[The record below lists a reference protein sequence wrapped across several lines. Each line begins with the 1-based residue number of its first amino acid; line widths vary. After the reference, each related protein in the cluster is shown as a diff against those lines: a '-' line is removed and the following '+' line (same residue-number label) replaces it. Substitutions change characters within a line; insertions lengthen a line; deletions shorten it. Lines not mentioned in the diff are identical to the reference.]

1 MLIGGFRKFS
11 LIDFPGK
18 TSAIIY
24 TRGCDLR
31 CPYCHNPELV
41 LPELYAPAI
50 PVSDVIEFLKKRQ
63 GLLEAVTITGGEPT
77 LHDDLGEL
85 IERIRELGYAVK
97 LDTNGGRPWALKVLM
112 DAGLLDYIA
121 MDVKAPLDDY
131 AKAAGRKVPADVLRE
146 SIKLIMGN
154 GIDYEFRT
162 TVDRSLLDEE
172 DLLKMA
178 ASIRGARKYYLQQL
192 NRTSEKHVGICNELP
207 DDEAWLRGM
216 AGLIKPFVELCE
228 VR

>member
-1 MLIGGFRKFS
+1 MVIGGFRKFS
-11 LIDFPGK
+11 LIDYPGK
-18 TSAIIY
+18 TCAIIY

-41 LPELYAPAI
+41 LPEQYAPAI
-50 PVSDVIEFLKKRQ
+50 PVLDVIEFLKKRQ

-85 IERIRELGYAVK
+85 IGRIRELGYAVK
-97 LDTNGGRPWALKVLM
+97 LDTNGGRPRVLKELF

-131 AKAAGRKVPADVLRE
+131 AKAAGREVPADALRE
-146 SIKLIMGN
+146 SIAWIMDS

-162 TVDRSLLDEE
+162 TVDRSLLNEE

-192 NRTSEKHVGICNELP
+192 NRTSEKHVGTCSELP
-207 DDEAWLRGM
+207 DDEAWLKEM
-216 AGLIKPFVELCE
+216 AKLIRPYVELCE